1 MDGLPVVDISED
13 AELVRSLITML
24 YPIPSKLPAS
34 YDRVLALLAAA
45 KKYEMDAV
53 QSSIR
58 AEVACNPPRM
68 VEVFRAYAIASS
80 SGLTSEMDSAR
91 RLTLDTPMTFEYLDD
106 EMRSFEGQAL
116 RELARF
122 REQCRDNLVSCFESF
137 LDIKNG
143 PSKIWVGCPGK
154 KDKQTDLAR
163 LMSRHNVN
171 TSVVS
176 TGDDDE
182 NVPAPALPPWL
193 SNIFT
198 TEINTRKQAFTHPRI
213 KPSRIREKYQ
223 EALQKHISPDLC
235 TFCVRIHIMNGVW
248 YCERLKQQLAN
259 AREKVSTIFVL

>member
-91 RLTLDTPMTFEYLDD
+91 RLTLDRPMTFEYLDD

-122 REQCRDNLVSCFESF
+122 REQCRDHLVSCFESF

-154 KDKQTDLAR
+154 KVKQTDLAR
-163 LMSRHNVN
+163 LKSRNTVN
-171 TSVVS
+171 SSVE
-176 TGDDDE
+176 DE
-182 NVPAPALPPWL
+182 SEAVPALPPWL

-198 TEINTRKQAFTHPRI
+198 TEINTLKQAFTHPLI

-235 TFCVRIHIMNGVW
+235 TFCVRTHIMNGVW

-259 AREKVSTIFVL
+259 AREKVSTIFVF